1 MYFLYFYHVCF
12 YSFMCSYHVPSIR
25 LYMTSIYSFHLFIN
39 NLRIYYLLYYLFIR
53 IYYLLMY
60 SLFCIQYSFI
70 QYLLFKY
77 VFVYIFTIH
86 STIHL
91 YVFYYSFICILLLT
105 IHYLLFTIYHLLFN
119 IYYLL
124 LTIYYLGKNPYLMEF
139 DETPKFWYS
148 RVARNAWINLTFC
161 SDQF

>member
-12 YSFMCSYHVPSIR
+12 YSFMRSYHVPSIH
-25 LYMTSIYSFHLFIN
+25 LCMTSIYSFHLFIN
-39 NLRIYYLLYYLFIR
+39 NLRIYYLLYYSFIR

-60 SLFCIQYSFI
+60 SLFRIHYSFI
-70 QYLLFKY
+70 LYLLFKY
-77 VFVYIFTIH
+77 IFIYIVTIYN
-86 STIHL
+86 TIHL
-91 YVFYYSFICILLLT
+91 YVFYYSLIH
-105 IHYLLFTIYHLLFN
+105 IHYSLFTIYYLPFT
-119 IYYLL
+119 IYHLL

-148 RVARNAWINLTFC
+148 RVARDAWINLTFC